1 MKNTDGLR
9 GHLAAL
15 FTILV
20 WGTTYISS
28 KVLLRSFTL
37 TEVAFLRYL
46 VAYGALWLVWPHRLR
61 LPNRRD
67 ELLFAGAGL
76 CGITLYSLF
85 EMAALARTMTANVSV
100 IVSTA
105 PFFTTILCYVL
116 LGEEKPRA
124 LFYAGFALA
133 IGGIVLISLGTD
145 GGLAV
150 SPVGDFLAL
159 AAAIVWS
166 FYCVL
171 MKRITALGC
180 STFAATRRVFFYALI
195 FMLPEFPVLGFSPD
209 WSALA
214 APHNW
219 LNLLYLGLI
228 ASAVCYASWNFAIR
242 RLGPTRTS
250 VYIYLMP
257 VVTLVASLL
266 LLGEIPSRLSLLG
279 ILLTLTGL
287 LLSQVRIPPVPE
299 NGLPP
304 HVE

>member
-105 PFFTTILCYVL
+105 PFFTAGTLSQP
-116 LGEEKPRA
+116 GRA
-124 LFYAGFALA
+124 R
-133 IGGIVLISLGTD
+133 ISSFGP
-145 GGLAV
+145 GP
-150 SPVGDFLAL
+150 SPV
-159 AAAIVWS
+159 
-166 FYCVL
+166 Y
-171 MKRITALGC
+171 IT
-180 STFAATRRVFFYALI
+180 T
-195 FMLPEFPVLGFSPD
+195 
-209 WSALA
+209 
-214 APHNW
+214 
-219 LNLLYLGLI
+219 
-228 ASAVCYASWNFAIR
+228 
-242 RLGPTRTS
+242 
-250 VYIYLMP
+250 
-257 VVTLVASLL
+257 VT
-266 LLGEIPSRLSLLG
+266 I
-279 ILLTLTGL
+279 
-287 LLSQVRIPPVPE
+287 
-299 NGLPP
+299 
-304 HVE
+304 